1 MKQLTD
7 NDILQMA
14 GLEYTPDDVAT
25 KHSVRR
31 ELKLS
36 TRIPKPEQPTPDH
49 IVIDLH
55 MKTVEQAWDTI
66 MSAATS
72 SARTATIITGASGI
86 LHKLFPQWANESVLT
101 PYILEYKPVNNGS
114 FFVQFK
120 RKK

>member
-7 NDILQMA
+7 DDILQMA
-14 GLEYTPDDVAT
+14 GVEYTPDDLAT

-86 LHKLFPQWANESVLT
+86 LHKLFPQWAKESVLT

>member
-7 NDILQMA
+7 DDILQMA
-14 GLEYTPDDVAT
+14 GVEYTPDDLAT

-36 TRIPKPEQPTPDH
+36 TRIPKPVAPTPEH
-49 IVIDLH
+49 VIVDLH
-55 MKTVEQAWDTI
+55 MKTVEQAWNEI
-66 MSAATS
+66 MSVATS
-72 SARTATIITGASGI
+72 SVRTATIITGASGI

-101 PYILEYKPVNNGS
+101 PYILEFKSVNNGS
-114 FFVQFK
+114 YFVHFK